1 MDKFDSQTDSR
12 KIKNP
17 LHRSK
22 LSADKTIIKNLPL
35 CKTQDA
41 QMQDPERG

>member
-1 MDKFDSQTDSR
+1 MDKLDSQADSR
-12 KIKNP
+12 KIKSP

-22 LSADKTIIKNLPL
+22 LSADKTIIKNLSL